1 MAQGP
6 TVLSP
11 EQKLA
16 EAREKLAKY
25 PDEIYV
31 NIYVEF
37 GYVQRDRLKI
47 PQHLK
52 IPYMLH
58 THNIYIYI
66 LQVLKWDMHISA
78 PGVSLP
84 QDPGEKGGIDTPDRR
99 HEGWQHGG

>member
-31 NIYVEF
+31 NIYFEF

-58 THNIYIYI
+58 THILIY
-66 LQVLKWDMHISA
+66 LKWDIC
-78 PGVSLP
+78 
-84 QDPGEKGGIDTPDRR
+84 IYFRF
-99 HEGWQHGG
+99 